1 MVVKAKTRVQGKDLD
16 PSADLMMT
24 TQRRHFDELYARLN
38 AGQRRA
44 VDAIEG
50 PVMVMAGP
58 GTGKTQVLAMR
69 IANILRVTQMDP
81 WNILC
86 LTFTESGVVAMRER
100 LLAIIGTLAY
110 YVRIHTFH
118 SFCNE
123 VIQENPHLFAWR
135 REVQVIS
142 DIDRI
147 VMFRRIVDGLSAR
160 SPLKPFGDPYLYF
173 QDIASDIQD
182 LKREDISPEEFS
194 DILERLQALAE
205 GIGKEAQQFF
215 MLVPKNRT
223 AASCDAIH
231 AHLTAAAKKAKLP
244 ASMAALLEHMYG
256 TYSQEERGAEAGRE
270 SSKARTAYKNALK
283 KWLEKTVDTLP
294 KQQEMAHVY
303 AKYQEALRQDG
314 RYDYED
320 MITKVV
326 QQLKENDV
334 LLARYQEQFQYI
346 LVDEYQDTNG
356 AQNEVVDLL
365 GSFDDKPNIFV
376 VGDDKQ
382 SIYRFQGASLANM
395 LHFYERYKD
404 AIHVVSLKENY
415 RSQQTIL
422 DAALGVITHN
432 QESVARYVPGVT
444 QELAAAGER
453 ERERVT
459 LHAFSSEDA
468 EDYFVAARAK
478 ELIESGA
485 APNEIAVLYRYNRDG
500 DSLFRLC
507 QRLGVPVRL
516 EIGEDVLKDHLV
528 QQWLALLTW
537 IVDGKSDEQLARIL
551 QYSWWHLPAIDVL
564 KAIHYAGRNYKQL
577 YAVMSTAKELRA
589 AGVAKPALLL
599 DLAAKLAEWNKE
611 AVDVPLQ
618 QWLEK
623 LIVESHF
630 LDHVMENDHQ
640 AAALRKVTTLLNEA
654 KKLNLAHHEFTLADF
669 MRHIALLQYH
679 GVQLVAEP
687 WQSRPQ
693 AVRLMSAHKAKG
705 LEFEHVFVMRLND
718 KHWGNVREQNHVPLP
733 QGLVKYDYVVADT
746 NGDERRLFY
755 VALTRA
761 KQHVYLTRAAHTVH
775 GRETVPAIFVHE
787 VPPDT
792 VAVDTTQE
800 TDADTLLRLQTGWLS
815 PFARDT
821 QGDAREYVRALLDSY
836 VMSVTH
842 LNNYL
847 ECPRRFYFRNLLQIP
862 TTKTKSLAMGSAVH
876 EALYDF
882 FANINE
888 TGNVPS
894 REFLV
899 KQFERAMK
907 RQLLA
912 NVDMSDALEH
922 GRHILSD
929 YYAHYQAKFH
939 NSSLLEYSF
948 AGHGVHVGDLKLTG
962 TIDKVEVLDVKEKT
976 VNVVDYKT
984 GKVERGLKKLQPG
997 GDYHRQLVF
1006 YKLLCDESPR
1016 FSYTMVSGEVDFV
1029 EEGRR
1034 GFMKK
1039 NVVVKEEE
1047 VDELK
1052 DTIQRVWGE
1061 IKELKFLDPLSGCR
1075 KKECEYCT

>member
-1 MVVKAKTRVQGKDLD
+1 MGRARIQEKTKVE
-16 PSADLMMT
+16 T
-24 TQRRHFDELYARLN
+24 HFDELYVRLN

-100 LLAIIGTLAY
+100 LLSIIGTPAY

-118 SFCNE
+118 SFCHE
-123 VIQENPHLFAWR
+123 IIQENPQLFAWTR
-135 REVQVIS
+135 GVQVIS

-173 QDIASDIQD
+173 QDMASNIQD

-194 DILERLQALAE
+194 DMLRRLASFTEAVGERAQEFFALA
-205 GIGKEAQQFF
+205 
-215 MLVPKNRT
+215 PKDRT
-223 AASCDAIH
+223 NGRCGAIH
-231 AHLTAAAKKAKLP
+231 AHLKAAAKKAKLP

-256 TYSQEERGAEAGRE
+256 TYQEAEEQAEGKRE
-270 SSKARTAYKNALK
+270 SSKARTAYKSGLK
-283 KWLEKTVDTLP
+283 KWLEKTIDTWP
-294 KQQEMAHVY
+294 KQEEMTHVY
-303 AKYQEALRQDG
+303 AKYQEALHQEG

-320 MITKVV
+320 MIAKVAA
-326 QQLKENDV
+326 QMKADDA

-356 AQNEVVDLL
+356 AQHEVVDLL

-404 AIHVVSLKENY
+404 SIEVVSLKENY
-415 RSQQTIL
+415 RSQQMIL
-422 DAALGVITHN
+422 DAALGVISHN

-444 QELAAAGER
+444 QELAAVTER
-453 ERERVT
+453 APERVT
-459 LHAFSSEDA
+459 LHTFPSEDA

-478 ELIESGA
+478 ELIGKGV
-485 APNEIAVLYRYNRDG
+485 APSEIAVLYRYNRDG
-500 DSLFRLC
+500 DSLLRLL
-507 QRLGVPVRL
+507 QRLHVPVRL
-516 EIGEDVLKDHLV
+516 EIGADVLKDHLV
-528 QQWLALLTW
+528 QQWLALLNW

-551 QYSWWHLPAIDVL
+551 QYSWWHLPTIDVL

-577 YAVMSTAKELRA
+577 YTVMSSGRELHA
-589 AGVAKPALLL
+589 AGVTKPALCLAF
-599 DLAAKLAEWNKE
+599 AAKLAEWNKD
-611 AVDVPLQ
+611 AVGMPLQ

-630 LDHVMENDHQ
+630 LDHVMENDHE
-640 AAALRKVTTLLNEA
+640 AVALRKVTTLLHEA

-679 GVQLVAEP
+679 GVPLVAEP
-687 WQSRPQ
+687 WQSRVQ

-705 LEFEHVFVMRLND
+705 LEFEHVFMTRLND
-718 KHWGNVREQNHVPLP
+718 KHWGNVREANHAPLP
-733 QGLVKYDYVVADT
+733 QGLVKYDYVIGDT
-746 NGDERRLFY
+746 NEDERRLFY

-761 KQHVYLTRAAHTVH
+761 KQHVYLTRAVH
-775 GRETVPAIFVHE
+775 NANGRETVPAIFVHE
-787 VPPDT
+787 VPSAT
-792 VAVDTTQE
+792 VAVDTTHE
-800 TDADTLLRLQTGWLS
+800 TDADTLLRLQTGLLS
-815 PFARDT
+815 PFAHDKD
-821 QGDAREYVRALLDSY
+821 GDAREYVKSLLESY

-862 TTKTKSLAMGSAVH
+862 TTKTKSLAMGSAAH

-882 FANINE
+882 FADINE

-894 REFLV
+894 KEFLL
-899 KQFERAMK
+899 KQFERVMK
-907 RQLLA
+907 RQLLPK
-912 NVDMSDALEH
+912 VDMSDALEH
-922 GRHILSD
+922 GRHMLAD
-929 YYAHYQAKFH
+929 YYTHYQTKFH
-939 NSSLLEYSF
+939 DSSLLEYSF
-948 AGHGVHVGDLKLTG
+948 AGHGVHVGGLTLTG
-962 TIDKVEVLDVKEKT
+962 TIDRIEILDARRKT
-976 VNVVDYKT
+976 ANVVDYKT
-984 GKVERGLKKLQPG
+984 GNVERGLKKLQPG

-1016 FSYTMVSGEVDFV
+1016 FPYTMVSGEVDFV
-1029 EEGRR
+1029 EEGKR
-1034 GFMKK
+1034 GFVKK
-1039 NVVVKEEE
+1039 KIEVRQEE
-1047 VDELK
+1047 VHELR
-1052 DTIQRVWGE
+1052 DTIARVWRE
-1061 IKELKFLDPLSGCR
+1061 IQELKFLDPLSGCQ
-1075 KKECEYCT
+1075 KKECEYCI